1 MKLRTFTKDNNITK
15 LGLPKLCSGPNTL
28 DWKVVKRLINNIFI
42 DSNMEIIVYSL
53 QHNDMCGAVE
63 DVIAEDNSSDSPHV
77 NVPPDNRRTRMVFAN
92 DDYLLLPRS
101 NSIIQTTSKFGGLG
115 YFKPNLNFL
124 ETNQLFIEEQVVR
137 STLSE
142 IVVINPTSY
151 HKYIRKGH
159 LIGIIQSKD
168 SPLEIINTIETGS
181 DVSHSTVQRLKDR
194 NLDLRNPF
202 KDLGGNVIDI
212 CSKLSTNEKLELRK
226 LLNRYIHVFAKNEYD
241 FLTPKIDP
249 YNIELEQEDPV
260 YCAPYK
266 LGPKEREILDS
277 IIDEWVE
284 AGILEPCNEGSE
296 YCSPMFL
303 VPKKDGGKR
312 LVCDFRKINEK
323 IKRDVTP
330 IGNFQTI
337 FDCLEGSKLFSS
349 MDINSAFL
357 NMPLSEKCRK
367 YTTVTSHRGLYR
379 FLRLPQ
385 GLKTSPSAWTR
396 AIVKVLNPVLYR
408 GVVVYVDDILAYSGT
423 FEAHLKT
430 LEAAFQRLS
439 DNNLKIKASKCAFGY
454 DSVDVLGHN
463 ISSVGVFPAQ
473 NNVQSIKN
481 IDIKSLGTQKG
492 VRAFLGAVGFF
503 RKFIKSFSQIA
514 FPLTQLTKK
523 EYEKKKIVLNE
534 EQKKAFYSLKE
545 AITKCPV
552 LEYFNPQRETVLYS
566 DASAYG
572 LGGCL
577 LQIDEEGRE
586 HPIAFVSR
594 KLKDVEN
601 RYSSSELEL
610 TSLVYLVNHW
620 REYLLFQ
627 HFTVYTDNR
636 SLIQITKNVKDRSSR
651 LQRLVT
657 KLIDFNFR
665 VKHVSGRANKVADFL
680 SRFPEEKFAEDDK
693 IDACLNVIVK
703 NLNKMQMEDDYLF
716 KIYSALINP
725 DNADKRHYRLSRNY
739 VLQDDI
745 LYYKHFNKDKKQ
757 LLIAVPQSLVSDI
770 LKFYHDNCLNGAH
783 LGAEKTY
790 WKIKLKYYWPTMLN
804 DITNYIKSCESC
816 QKRKVSRTGKQGL
829 LQPIN
834 VPITGKPMESV
845 FIDFMGPINPKS
857 KGCQYII
864 VLTDSSTK
872 YVIAKAVREAT
883 AKVTADFLL
892 NVITTFGCFKE
903 LHSDRGSHFIN
914 ETVRLLCKSLQID
927 HKISS
932 PYRPQS
938 QAYVERMNGV
948 ICDMIS
954 HYVNDQGSNWANV
967 LNAVV
972 FSYNNT
978 PHQVTKY
985 SPSYL
990 MFGFE
995 PTQPADLEILTPLE
1009 SDHDV
1014 VKAIDNINKIRRDIP
1029 SLIRRSQDKQ
1039 KANYDKSHRD
1049 VRFTP
1054 GQMVLVSFPNI
1065 NDRNNSKFNNRY
1077 KGPWQVLRQIS
1088 DVNYVIRLERNGR
1101 MVDDVVHVARMK
1113 PFYTR

>member
-28 DWKVVKRLINNIFI
+28 DWKVVKRLINNIFM

-63 DVIAEDNSSDSPHV
+63 DVIAEDNSS
-77 NVPPDNRRTRMVFAN
+77 
-92 DDYLLLPRS
+92 
-101 NSIIQTTSKFGGLG
+101 
-115 YFKPNLNFL
+115 
-124 ETNQLFIEEQVVR
+124 
-137 STLSE
+137 
-142 IVVINPTSY
+142 
-151 HKYIRKGH
+151 
-159 LIGIIQSKD
+159 
-168 SPLEIINTIETGS
+168 
-181 DVSHSTVQRLKDR
+181 RLKDR

-357 NMPLSEKCRK
+357 NMPLSEECRK

-430 LEAAFQRLS
+430 LEATFQRLS
-439 DNNLKIKASKCAFGY
+439 DNNLKLKASKCAFGY

-473 NNVQSIKN
+473 KNVQSIKN

-577 LQIDEEGRE
+577 LQIDEE
-586 HPIAFVSR
+586 
-594 KLKDVEN
+594 
-601 RYSSSELEL
+601 
-610 TSLVYLVNHW
+610 
-620 REYLLFQ
+620 
-627 HFTVYTDNR
+627 
-636 SLIQITKNVKDRSSR
+636 
-651 LQRLVT
+651 
-657 KLIDFNFR
+657 
-665 VKHVSGRANKVADFL
+665 VKHVSGKANKVADFL

-757 LLIAVPQSLVSDI
+757 LLIAVPQSLVPDI

-790 WKIKLKYYWPTMLN
+790 WKIKLKN
-804 DITNYIKSCESC
+804 II
-816 QKRKVSRTGKQGL
+816 GL
-829 LQPIN
+829 L
-834 VPITGKPMESV
+834 
-845 FIDFMGPINPKS
+845 
-857 KGCQYII
+857 C
-864 VLTDSSTK
+864 
-872 YVIAKAVREAT
+872 
-883 AKVTADFLL
+883 
-892 NVITTFGCFKE
+892 
-903 LHSDRGSHFIN
+903 
-914 ETVRLLCKSLQID
+914 
-927 HKISS
+927 
-932 PYRPQS
+932 
-938 QAYVERMNGV
+938 
-948 ICDMIS
+948 
-954 HYVNDQGSNWANV
+954 
-967 LNAVV
+967 
-972 FSYNNT
+972 
-978 PHQVTKY
+978 
-985 SPSYL
+985 
-990 MFGFE
+990 
-995 PTQPADLEILTPLE
+995 
-1009 SDHDV
+1009 
-1014 VKAIDNINKIRRDIP
+1014 
-1029 SLIRRSQDKQ
+1029 
-1039 KANYDKSHRD
+1039 
-1049 VRFTP
+1049 
-1054 GQMVLVSFPNI
+1054 
-1065 NDRNNSKFNNRY
+1065 
-1077 KGPWQVLRQIS
+1077 
-1088 DVNYVIRLERNGR
+1088 
-1101 MVDDVVHVARMK
+1101 
-1113 PFYTR
+1113 